1 MKLTHKIYLFI
12 TISCIVLIPR
22 KLRCGFCFSG
32 TLTQFLILPYL
43 CERISMTGLPLQLRD
58 SSGFSP
64 DSPPAFRL
72 CRIFFIFYILSS
84 DFNQI
89 NYFSI

>member
-64 DSPPAFRL
+64 DSPLVFYFAKFL
-72 CRIFFIFYILSS
+72 ILYFIIQF
-84 DFNQI
+84 
-89 NYFSI
+89 